1 MRRFKIVVEEHSD
14 GFVAYPLGL
23 AGIVVGEGDTSDEA
37 VADAKS
43 AISFHIESFG
53 QEAFED
59 QSEVLQAFVTEAELA
74 D

>member
-23 AGIVVGEGDTSDEA
+23 AGIVVGQGDTYDGA

-43 AISFHIESFG
+43 AIVFHIESFG
-53 QEAFED
+53 PEAFED
-59 QSEVLQAFVTEAELA
+59 QSEVIRAFVTEAELA

>member
-23 AGIVVGEGDTSDEA
+23 AGIVVGEGDTYGEA

-43 AISFHIESFG
+43 AIAFHIESFG
-53 QEAFED
+53 QEAIED